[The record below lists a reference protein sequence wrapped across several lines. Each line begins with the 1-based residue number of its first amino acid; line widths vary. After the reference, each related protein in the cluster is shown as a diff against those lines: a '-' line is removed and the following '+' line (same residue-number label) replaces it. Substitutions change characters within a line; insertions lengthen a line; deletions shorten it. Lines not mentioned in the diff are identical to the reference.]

1 MATDYEFACEA
12 RADRLIVR
20 GDCDLASSRRL
31 SEAIAAF
38 DGRPVEID
46 LSAVTFFDSTALRVL
61 LSARGRNPALRVGPM
76 SQDVA
81 VVLKISGS
89 YKALRRLA
97 GELESTAAAATAPAA
112 TASSS

>member
-20 GDCDLASSRRL
+20 GDCDLASARRL
-31 SEAIAAF
+31 SEEISAF

-61 LSARGRNPALRVGPM
+61 LLARDRNPALRVGPM

-89 YKALRRLA
+89 YKTLRRSA
-97 GELESTAAAATAPAA
+97 GEPESNAAANAPAS
-112 TASSS
+112 TVSSS